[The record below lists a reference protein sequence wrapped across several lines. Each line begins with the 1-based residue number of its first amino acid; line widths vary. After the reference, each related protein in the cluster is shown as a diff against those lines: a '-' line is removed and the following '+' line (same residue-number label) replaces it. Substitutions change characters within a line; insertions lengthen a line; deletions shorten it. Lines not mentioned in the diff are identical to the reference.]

1 MLTNSRPSR
10 RRFLILAATAAT
22 FTVAAAAMP
31 GTARAY
37 DERATAALNVDA
49 KGIALKG
56 FDPVSYRAPSGPVQ
70 GKPEFSARH
79 DGATY
84 LFASAANRDA
94 FKAGPDAYAPAFGG
108 FCAMGVA
115 LNKKLDVDPHLWR
128 IVDGKLYLNVH
139 KGAQTR
145 WLEDPKGNI
154 AKAAANWPSI
164 KDKAPNAL

>member
-1 MLTNSRPSR
+1 MLTDSRPSR
-10 RRFLILAATAAT
+10 RRFLILTATAASLS
-22 FTVAAAAMP
+22 VAAIAIPKIAH
-31 GTARAY
+31 AY

-56 FDPVSYRAPSGPVQ
+56 FDPVSYRLPNGPAQ
-70 GKPEFSARH
+70 GKPEFSAKH
-79 DGATY
+79 EGATY
-84 LFASAANRDA
+84 VFATAANRDA
-94 FKAGPDAYAPAFGG
+94 FKADPGKYAPAFGG

-115 LNKKLDVDPHLWR
+115 LNKKLDVDPQLWR